1 MNGDIQL
8 PDYRQLYFDFLLKYR
23 GISFLAE
30 YVNTSASSLEQIYTE
45 PIALSLLQ
53 PTSISEYLA
62 LGSGVNF
69 SLGYIFSNNFGLDLA
84 YSKIS
89 AEYEENLNS
98 IVSSNNDLK
107 FSLSKYFFENNLKLS
122 TTYSRN
128 TNSKDNSSSIL
139 SLVMQLRL

>member
-1 MNGDIQL
+1 
-8 PDYRQLYFDFLLKYR
+8 
-23 GISFLAE
+23 
-30 YVNTSASSLEQIYTE
+30 
-45 PIALSLLQ
+45 
-53 PTSISEYLA
+53 
-62 LGSGVNF
+62 
-69 SLGYIFSNNFGLDLA
+69 LGYIFLNNFGLDLA

-107 FSLSKYFFENNLKLS
+107 FSLSKYFLENNLKLS